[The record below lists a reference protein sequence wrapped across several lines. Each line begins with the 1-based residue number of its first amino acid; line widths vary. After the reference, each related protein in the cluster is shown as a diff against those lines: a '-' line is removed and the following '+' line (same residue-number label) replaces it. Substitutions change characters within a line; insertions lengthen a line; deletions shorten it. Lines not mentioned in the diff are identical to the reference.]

1 MLGWPRS
8 FNICTFGNDFLAS
21 VLLLLLL
28 LLLFWLRLVLLC
40 LRLLLRLLRPS
51 LYTPHAPALGLAP
64 APGPAPAAHC
74 FHLLWTTMFNLAV
87 RHGSP
92 RELLGVLAGK

>member
-1 MLGWPRS
+1 MAT
-8 FNICTFGNDFLAS
+8 TFVRLVMISSQVGKCARLRLW
-21 VLLLLLL
+21 LLS
-28 LLLFWLRLVLLC
+28 FWLRLVLLC